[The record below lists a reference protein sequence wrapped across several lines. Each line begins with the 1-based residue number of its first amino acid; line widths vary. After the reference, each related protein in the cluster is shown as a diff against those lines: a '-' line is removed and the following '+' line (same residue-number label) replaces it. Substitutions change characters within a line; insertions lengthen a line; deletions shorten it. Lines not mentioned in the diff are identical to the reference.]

1 MWLWSSEYLPAH
13 EEVSNN
19 KNMYTKGNDPYE
31 VMSFYKEKFQNN
43 KDTLKNKRNLWK
55 IFDKAS
61 QNILKLNGSESKT
74 NDSYI
79 KSIYCIPT
87 EEEKNQGVENIV
99 LSFSL
104 EKEDSKSKFHTP
116 EITLYTAYKTW
127 MSTTLSIKPEISSAM
142 NKKQKQQRDFY
153 FSGFIVS
160 SQSEKDGVSKT
171 NTMNNDDELVDDID
185 SIERKISRI
194 TEKTRAAAKLQDK
207 QAQEKR
213 KEIRQETIANKKDI
227 VHKKINTLVNTG
239 KDKLINELNSL
250 KQKSVYEKQHIK
262 NSLRSLQA
270 DIQEGTRTLDADEE
284 LEQHIQMMDDTKIEE

>member
-1 MWLWSSEYLPAH
+1 
-13 EEVSNN
+13 
-19 KNMYTKGNDPYE
+19 
-31 VMSFYKEKFQNN
+31 
-43 KDTLKNKRNLWK
+43 
-55 IFDKAS
+55 
-61 QNILKLNGSESKT
+61 
-74 NDSYI
+74 
-79 KSIYCIPT
+79 
-87 EEEKNQGVENIV
+87 
-99 LSFSL
+99 
-104 EKEDSKSKFHTP
+104 
-116 EITLYTAYKTW
+116 